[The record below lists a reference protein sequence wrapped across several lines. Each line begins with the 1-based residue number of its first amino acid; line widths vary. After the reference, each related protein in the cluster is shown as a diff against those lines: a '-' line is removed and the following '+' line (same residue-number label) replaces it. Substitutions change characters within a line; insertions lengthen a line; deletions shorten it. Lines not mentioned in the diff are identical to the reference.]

1 VGTQGTLSSYDY
13 DPVVTIQTVEQQ
25 AHRAIAADAL
35 PAGRRAPVE
44 YMLDCIANNTDVT
57 GPLSPDL
64 SRIGQQITDSA
75 VLSAREKRTVA
86 LLP

>member
-1 VGTQGTLSSYDY
+1 
-13 DPVVTIQTVEQQ
+13 VEQP

-44 YMLDCIANNTDVT
+44 YMLDCIANNSEVT
-57 GPLSPDL
+57 GPLSPAL

-75 VLSAREKRTVA
+75 ALSSREKRTVA